1 MQATCLGG
9 VQDFAVVNGSTVPSY
24 DKNVVQ
30 FFHSLRPTMT
40 LHATPSVIVEKKR
53 FAGFLIIGADRPR
66 DEWVL
71 GINEKGMALWAS
83 KNLVLY

>member
-24 DKNVVQ
+24 
-30 FFHSLRPTMT
+30 FHSLRPTMT